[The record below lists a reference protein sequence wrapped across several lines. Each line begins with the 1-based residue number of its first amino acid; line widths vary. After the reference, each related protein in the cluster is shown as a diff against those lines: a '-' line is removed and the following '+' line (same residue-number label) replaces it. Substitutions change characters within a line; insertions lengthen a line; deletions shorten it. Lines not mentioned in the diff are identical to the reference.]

1 LFTLSPEIEDVMVVC
16 ASKVAFQRGIEC
28 LGCGL
33 LVFVGI
39 ASCLLAVVRVAA
51 LSSHAAT
58 NMNACRCKTLADL
71 PVKLRLTRLALQSD
85 YSERFH
91 PFFVWLFDMGKNIAA
106 MNSGACVSVV
116 RSVPLLVRCYLLHF
130 HPMLLSVKI
139 QSVRDRYPPI
149 PATCVTRSD
158 CSSWKLCWDRGR
170 YSPSSKI
177 SVSSSS
183 CSLSARTCGRR
194 SVDSWRW
201 YASRRAHPIDCWYL
215 RLCVLLSLNSGPHFR
230 LLHQTTSGQIHKDL
244 GNYDDDLTGGGSAW
258 PCMIDDF
265 VEYVQ
270 NSQ

>member
-1 LFTLSPEIEDVMVVC
+1 LCASPVKASGAKSLLSVADIWASAEFIEGGVLSQTGFAALCDKLKVEQMSFEAVYLLFTLSPEIEDVMVVC

-116 RSVPLLVRCYLLHF
+116 RSVPLLVGLQL
-130 HPMLLSVKI
+130 MEAVLG
-139 QSVRDRYPPI
+139 
-149 PATCVTRSD
+149 
-158 CSSWKLCWDRGR
+158 SWPLFPKLKDFCEQQFMQPFSKDMWTQIGR
-170 YSPSSKI
+170 F
-177 SVSSSS
+177 VEM
-183 CSLSARTCGRR
+183 
-194 SVDSWRW
+194 
-201 YASRRAHPIDCWYL
+201 
-215 RLCVLLSLNSGPHFR
+215 
-230 LLHQTTSGQIHKDL
+230 TTSGQIHKDL